1 MAEMI
6 PPASSKI
13 ARRIQIQ
20 IGVVIAL
27 VIVAVTLLA
36 YKTSIRNM
44 REDALAGL
52 VSLMTDR
59 ANYDSAAFV
68 EAEQNTYLLRDEY
81 LRRLA
86 AMGKA
91 DPIAEFNAWFV
102 RYPDGLIRVRPE
114 RDDHKHLPSI
124 YIRASVV
131 VTAEIRR
138 RVVVAFN
145 LLREWG
151 PAMTQRYFSTYIDL
165 PGISLIMFSPSVN
178 WGKEADKTTNNFD
191 YPPVQNSSPEKK
203 SGAQKPLD

>member
-36 YKTSIRNM
+36 YKTSIGNM

-102 RYPDGLIRVRPE
+102 RYQIG
-114 RDDHKHLPSI
+114 
-124 YIRASVV
+124 RAHV
-131 VTAEIRR
+131 
-138 RVVVAFN
+138 
-145 LLREWG
+145 
-151 PAMTQRYFSTYIDL
+151 
-165 PGISLIMFSPSVN
+165 
-178 WGKEADKTTNNFD
+178 
-191 YPPVQNSSPEKK
+191 
-203 SGAQKPLD
+203 

>member
-36 YKTSIRNM
+36 YKTSIGNM

-86 AMGKA
+86 AMGKVDA
-91 DPIAEFNAWFV
+91 ATATAKASPLPLIEDIEKNVWANGGAAW
-102 RYPDGLIRVRPE
+102 R
-114 RDDHKHLPSI
+114 
-124 YIRASVV
+124 
-131 VTAEIRR
+131 
-138 RVVVAFN
+138 N
-145 LLREWG
+145 
-151 PAMTQRYFSTYIDL
+151 
-165 PGISLIMFSPSVN
+165 
-178 WGKEADKTTNNFD
+178 
-191 YPPVQNSSPEKK
+191 
-203 SGAQKPLD
+203 